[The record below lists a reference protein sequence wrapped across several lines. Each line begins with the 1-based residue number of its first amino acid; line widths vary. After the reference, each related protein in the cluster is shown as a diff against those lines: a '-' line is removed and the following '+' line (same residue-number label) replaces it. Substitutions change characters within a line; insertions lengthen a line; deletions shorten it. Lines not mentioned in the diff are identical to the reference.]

1 MGSTLTVDNIQGA
14 TASSKVGIPGHVIRI
29 EQAVKTDT
37 QTSQTSFTFLDI
49 SGLTLTLTPTAA
61 TSKFFISF
69 LVRGSSNYYT
79 SYVKL
84 LRGIGGTFTAL
95 GENADGSAD
104 NRLRIA
110 SAVVDDQTT
119 MDAHGIMQHHTF
131 QLLDAPNTTSAVTY
145 KLQMAGR
152 GGGSNLMYVN
162 RTVPDRGVSG
172 EYDYRAVSYLQ
183 VMEIGG

>member
-14 TASSKVGIPGHVIRI
+14 TASSKVSIPGHIIRT
-29 EQAVKTDT
+29 EQVEKTDV
-37 QTSQTSFTFLDI
+37 QTSSTSFTFLDI

-61 TSKFFISF
+61 TSKFFINF
-69 LVRGSSNYYT
+69 LVRGSSNYFT
-79 SYVKL
+79 TYVKL
-84 LRGIGGTFTAL
+84 LRGIGGTFTEL
-95 GENADGSAD
+95 GANADGSD

-110 SAVVDDQTT
+110 SAITTDQTPSNN
-119 MDAHGIMQHHTF
+119 HGIMHHNNF

-162 RTVPDRGVSG
+162 RTVPDRNQG
-172 EYDYRAVSYLQ
+172 EYDYRSVSYLQ

>member
-14 TASSKVGIPGHVIRI
+14 SASSKVAIPGHVIRT
-29 EQAVKTDT
+29 EQVEKTDV
-37 QTSQTSFTFLDI
+37 QTSSTSFTFLDI

-61 TSKFFISF
+61 TSKFFITF
-69 LVRGSSNYYT
+69 LVRGSSNYFT
-79 SYVKL
+79 TYVKL
-84 LRGIGGTFTAL
+84 LRGIGGTFTEL
-95 GENADGSAD
+95 GANAAGAGD

-110 SAVVDDQTT
+110 SAVTTDQTPSNN
-119 MDAHGIMQHHTF
+119 HGIMHHNTF

-152 GGGSNLMYVN
+152 GGGSNLMYIN
-162 RTVPDRGVSG
+162 RTVPDRTQG
-172 EYDYRAVSYLQ
+172 EYDFRSVSYLT

>member
-14 TASSKVGIPGHVIRI
+14 TASSKVGIPGHVIRM

-37 QTSQTSFTFLDI
+37 QTSQTNHTFLDI
-49 SGLTLTLTPTAA
+49 TGLTLTLTPTAA
-61 TSKFFISF
+61 TSKFFITF

-84 LRGIGGTFTAL
+84 LRGIGGTFTEL
-95 GENADGSAD
+95 GANADGSD

-119 MDAHGIMQHHTF
+119 MNSHGILQHHNF

-162 RTVPDRGVSG
+162 RTVPDRGVSN
-172 EYDYRAVSYLQ
+172 EYDYRSVSYLT